1 MLFGVMPRFFV
12 VIAGLLMLLPL
23 LMKFVLHVIVL
34 RTVPVGVLLLLPAG
48 LMRFVPDGACMLF
61 VLLALLLSCRCSDA
75 ASGCVVLLFI
85 PLGVQRVQTPY

>member
-1 MLFGVMPRFFV
+1 MLRFFV
-12 VIAGLLMLLPL
+12 VLAGLLMLLPL

-85 PLGVQRVQTPY
+85 PLGVQRAQTPY